1 MTFFNKNNLS
11 EGVLNFCR
19 EHKIEIAIFLL
30 AVFVRSLLFFIN
42 LNNNQGD
49 LITTI
54 RGDDGYY
61 EISKSLVEGIGFGA
75 LDSSGSFIPH
85 PLRTPLYPFFIAG
98 ILYFFKSYWVVLV
111 VQIFIASMIP
121 VLGMYIVRKFT
132 QVKALVNTTG
142 VLLALEPYAI
152 LFSFIFY
159 TETLFIFLFF
169 IFLLFFFNYIRDN
182 SWRNII
188 WSAVFL
194 GLAVLVKPTVQY
206 LPIVI
211 PLFVLWHFRKSP
223 LKKTI
228 TQLVVFVSV
237 FALVISPWLYR
248 NYKEFGVAGMSAQP
262 AFNLTVYLV
271 PSVLSIENK
280 TSFAIELGNI
290 EKKNSFDPNNITLAT
305 SDYYVQQAALV
316 LKEHPVALL
325 KLIGISGVTFFT
337 HDGMLT
343 VLQYAGYTPKNYL
356 PRPALL
362 MLLDD
367 FQGVVIVI
375 KGVISSP
382 MVLVLLVRVFWIIMT
397 LLFFVGVIRFLKNKN
412 TDTIVFFAIFLIV
425 YFAATTAING
435 LGVNARFRMPINVFV
450 FFFATYGFMYLIED
464 INFLKNKKSKLRI
477 IQ

>member
-11 EGVLNFCR
+11 EGVLNFCK

-30 AVFVRSLLFFIN
+30 AVAVRSLLFFIN
-42 LNNNQGD
+42 LDHNQGD

-61 EISKSLVEGIGFGA
+61 EISKSLVEGIGFGH
-75 LDSSGSFIPH
+75 LDASGLFVPN
-85 PLRTPLYPFFIAG
+85 PLRPPVYPFFIAG

-111 VQIFIASMIP
+111 TQILIASMIP

-132 QVKALVNTTG
+132 QVKALVYITG

-169 IFLLFFFNYIRDN
+169 IFLLFFLSYFKDN

-194 GLAVLVKPTVQY
+194 GLAVLVKPTIQY

-211 PLFVLWHFRKSP
+211 PLFLLWHFRKSP

-228 TQLVVFVSV
+228 TQLVVFVGV
-237 FALVISPWLYR
+237 FMLVISPWLYR
-248 NYKEFGVAGMSAQP
+248 NYKEFGVVGMSAQP
-262 AFNLTVYLV
+262 AFNLNIYLV

-280 TSFAIELGNI
+280 TSFAIELRNI
-290 EKKNSFDPNNITLAT
+290 EKKEGFDQNNITLAT
-305 SDYYVQQAALV
+305 SDYYVKQAVDV

-325 KLIGISGVTFFT
+325 KSIGITSVTFFT

-343 VLQYAGYTPKNYL
+343 VLQYSGYTPQNYL
-356 PRPALL
+356 SRPALL
-362 MLLDD
+362 MLFDD
-367 FQGVVIVI
+367 FSGLVIAI

-397 LLFFVGVIRFLKNKN
+397 LLFFVGVVRFLRDKKPN
-412 TDTIVFFAIFLIV
+412 TLVIFALFLV
-425 YFAATTAING
+425 MYFVATTAING
-435 LGVNARFRMPINVFV
+435 LGVNARFRMPVNVFI
-450 FFFATYGFMYLIED
+450 FFFATYGFLRT
-464 INFLKNKKSKLRI
+464 INDVRLFKNKNRHKV